1 MISYEYL
8 FAGPPSVVDSERGST
23 VDITSQQYGGLP
35 GLGGGAPMS
44 TQPAIQLLSHS
55 SLAQPSTNSLGS
67 ASQSTIDVLIDKDRQ
82 IKVLTSERHYIVT
95 ASPSKD
101 QQMPPSV
108 AQSGNVGWGGSP
120 SVQPKPSDH
129 TPQPPAHFLLQHTI
143 STTTCTTTPPL
154 GLSITPSVQL
164 KPTGHPSP
172 SSGGASSADR
182 PHTVP
187 WGAPTTT
194 PIPNPQPP
202 SFSLTTQPSLQ
213 LGGLRRAEPFG
224 NLTKIQP
231 SGGPGSSTA
240 ASNPVATTMVVT
252 KSEMSK
258 LLSTPST
265 LSSTLANS
273 TTTQLSS
280 PFSFNIDTTKPLSSM
295 GFMLSANPDMT
306 IKPTAGLAGPTAT
319 SGLNL
324 FGAKPSQ
331 VQPRASP
338 TVETKPPGSSLSVTG
353 VTTPTANK
361 TTSAASP
368 SFSTLFANLPTFST
382 TTNFV
387 SPGEGPFQFGHK
399 TQPTTDAA
407 NEKTTPGMASSG
419 APKTDSKP
427 PPTETKFGGPT
438 PSKDFLGSLLSQPL
452 SSTAK
457 TGSSASALIGSAST
471 ATTTAGSSGIVF
483 GSMSTSSL
491 KLSSLS
497 SVSIKAPGPPLLPTS
512 KTAPGKEEDDS
523 GGESQETESEALK
536 DGSPVVE
543 SPQDIKEPGLQAPP
557 DQSGPFT
564 GLHKLSSEAD
574 PSKSISLVNRPF
586 SGLGTVDKSPLV
598 PVSRGERETDSED
611 REVAK
616 DKEGVAKQVL
626 ITPEETKTETTLR
639 PPVEQAT
646 TKNNPPEH
654 GNDNST
660 GINIPTSSQPST
672 LPSLTVTKDSPLLS
686 SSSLTSVTK
695 DSPLLSSSSLTSLT
709 TISPADTP
717 GTNPSASLS
726 KATAAASQAA
736 THVATDKTEK
746 KTELKK
752 MPSISQEPA
761 VTAKNGDK
769 LELSQVSTPASQQT
783 QMSGPGGSSGIEI
796 KQQQAGTHVHTMTL
810 WLLYVVYHD
819 SQSVS

>member
-1 MISYEYL
+1 MYLTKYL

-35 GLGGGAPMS
+35 GLGGGASMP

-55 SLAQPSTNSLGS
+55 SLAQPSTSSLGS
-67 ASQSTIDVLIDKDRQ
+67 ESTIDVLIDKDQQ
-82 IKVLTSERHYIVT
+82 IKVLTLERRYVVT

-101 QQMPPSV
+101 QQMPPPA

-120 SVQPKPSDH
+120 SVQPKPGDH
-129 TPQPPAHFLLQHTI
+129 TPQPPAHFPFQHAI

-154 GLSITPSVQL
+154 GPGITPSVQL

-182 PHTVP
+182 PHTVS
-187 WGAPTTT
+187 WGAPSTT

-213 LGGLRRAEPFG
+213 LGGLRRAEPLY

-231 SGGPGSSTA
+231 SGGPGSSTT
-240 ASNPVATTMVVT
+240 ASNPLPTTMVVT

-265 LSSTLANS
+265 LSSTNANS
-273 TTTQLSS
+273 ATTQLSS
-280 PFSFNIDTTKPLSSM
+280 PFSFSIDTTKPLSSM

-306 IKPTAGLAGPTAT
+306 IKPTSGLAGPTAT

-324 FGAKPSQ
+324 FGVKPQ
-331 VQPRASP
+331 VQPRASS
-338 TVETKPPGSSLSVTG
+338 TLETKPPGSSLSVTG

-382 TTNFV
+382 TTNFA
-387 SPGEGPFQFGHK
+387 SPGEGPFQFGCK
-399 TQPTTDAA
+399 TQPSTDAA
-407 NEKTTPGMASSG
+407 TEKTTTGMASSG

-452 SSTAK
+452 SSTVK
-457 TGSSASALIGSAST
+457 TGSSPSALIGSTPKAST
-471 ATTTAGSSGIVF
+471 PTTTAGSSDFVF
-483 GSMSTSSL
+483 GSISTSSL

-497 SVSIKAPGPPLLPTS
+497 SVSIKPPGAPLLPTS
-512 KTAPGKEEDDS
+512 KTAPGKEEEDS

-536 DGSPVVE
+536 DVSPVVE
-543 SPQDIKEPGLQAPP
+543 SPQDIKEPGVQAPP

-574 PSKSISLVNRPF
+574 PSKSISLLSKPF

-598 PVSRGERETDSED
+598 PVSRGERKTDSED
-611 REVAK
+611 REVVK
-616 DKEGVAKQVL
+616 DKEGVAEQVL

-646 TKNNPPEH
+646 MKNNPPEH

-660 GINIPTSSQPST
+660 GVNIPTSSQRST
-672 LPSLTVTKDSPLLS
+672 LPPLT
-686 SSSLTSVTK
+686 VTK

-709 TISPADTP
+709 TTSTADTT

-726 KATAAASQAA
+726 KATAAASQVA
-736 THVATDKTEK
+736 THAATDKTEK
-746 KTELKK
+746 KPELKK

-761 VTAKNGDK
+761 VTAKNV
-769 LELSQVSTPASQQT
+769 ELSQVSTPATQQT

-810 WLLYVVYHD
+810 
-819 SQSVS
+819 